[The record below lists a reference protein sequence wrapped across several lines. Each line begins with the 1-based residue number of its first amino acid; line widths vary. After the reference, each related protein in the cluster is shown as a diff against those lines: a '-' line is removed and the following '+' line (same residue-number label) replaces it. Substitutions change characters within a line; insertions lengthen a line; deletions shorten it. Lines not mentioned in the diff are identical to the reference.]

1 MKQQKAK
8 RLRGLQT
15 SEEKAKILRDALEK
29 KAEKEGVSNDWFRSH
44 VIVDVASDFTF
55 DDDEE

>member
-1 MKQQKAK
+1 MKQQK
-8 RLRGLQT
+8 QT

-29 KAEKEGVSNDWFRSH
+29 KAEKVGVSNDWFRSH